1 MDLAVK
7 VLGSTAVN
15 RLAAAYS
22 EHVLIVGRD
31 KLTRQDL
38 AAVGCYNFTAAR
50 NLTAAAKALDVKNLQ
65 HLFDTVPPQDLAM
78 PHVGV
83 ITLAVLGAA
92 FEAKRIGGDSPLTTY
107 VRQHAPKLVTF
118 SAFKHQAQAELD
130 RSKSKGRKRR

>member
-7 VLGSTAVN
+7 VLGSTAVTK
-15 RLAAAYS
+15 LSAAYV
-22 EHVLIVGRD
+22 EHVLVVGRD

-38 AAVGCYNFTAAR
+38 AAVGCYNFVAAR
-50 NLTAAAKALDVKNLQ
+50 HLTAAAKALAVKDLRD
-65 HLFDTVPPQDLAM
+65 LFETVPPKDLAL

-107 VRQHAPKLVTF
+107 VRKHAPKVTTF
-118 SAFKHQAQAELD
+118 TSIKLAAADDGRQK
-130 RSKSKGRKRR
+130 RKGQKRR